1 LSNQGCRGVEHRI
14 CARRGFCATVP
25 AFVAILKHTKR
36 HRSSIRKAATA
47 VLATL
52 ALLAAGCQK
61 AEIKVYTVP
70 KEQAPS
76 LPAFAAPAPEIHWE
90 LPAGWEESKG
100 HPMRAASFRVPGEN
114 GLDADVSI
122 MALPPQAGDELENVN
137 RWRGELGLG
146 PIAADQL
153 AAQVV
158 TVCDAEGRLFDLVS
172 DRPRLA
178 GDRKERTL
186 AAMADHGGQMW
197 FFKMRGE
204 ADLVAR
210 EKTKFIAFLESIDFH
225 GEPAQTAAPRRE
237 PAAPAFRS
245 PQWTVPDGWQ
255 PETPGPMVQV
265 AFDVGGSRGAP
276 TKVSVSVFPGD
287 AGGVLANVNRW
298 RAQVGL
304 GPVAAADLP
313 RETAKLD
320 LAGSEAIVADMTGK
334 DMRTGGPA
342 RLIAVTV
349 PQGAQTWFYKLLG
362 EPDVVAAEKENF
374 LGFIRSA
381 RH

>member
-1 LSNQGCRGVEHRI
+1 
-14 CARRGFCATVP
+14 
-25 AFVAILKHTKR
+25 
-36 HRSSIRKAATA
+36 
-47 VLATL
+47 
-52 ALLAAGCQK
+52 
-61 AEIKVYTVP
+61 
-70 KEQAPS
+70 
-76 LPAFAAPAPEIHWE
+76 
-90 LPAGWEESKG
+90 
-100 HPMRAASFRVPGEN
+100 
-114 GLDADVSI
+114 
-122 MALPPQAGDELENVN
+122 
-137 RWRGELGLG
+137 
-146 PIAADQL
+146 
-153 AAQVV
+153 
-158 TVCDAEGRLFDLVS
+158 
-172 DRPRLA
+172 
-178 GDRKERTL
+178 
-186 AAMADHGGQMW
+186 
-197 FFKMRGE
+197 
-204 ADLVAR
+204 
-210 EKTKFIAFLESIDFH
+210 
-225 GEPAQTAAPRRE
+225 
-237 PAAPAFRS
+237 
-245 PQWTVPDGWQ
+245 
-255 PETPGPMVQV
+255 VQV